1 MAQLPETAPW
11 PMPSD
16 AQGIFRDPVVRA
28 NVEMLKL
35 ALTNLALA
43 GVHVEVEVDD
53 GWHKAELKHIGDQL
67 IDGSVS
73 ELHFPE
79 VYASETVEV
88 APPDYI
94 TQDLD
99 PKFQKLAPTV
109 DELRERGILGVPEV
123 TRPGAHE
130 SWN

>member
-1 MAQLPETAPW
+1 MSQNNE
-11 PMPSD
+11 
-16 AQGIFRDPVVRA
+16 AQGIFRDSIVRA

-53 GWHKAELKHIGDQL
+53 GWHKAELLHIGKQL
-67 IDGSVS
+67 IDGSVD

-79 VYASETVEV
+79 VYASETVEI

-94 TQDLD
+94 TEDLD
-99 PKFQKLAPTV
+99 PNFKKFEPTIP
-109 DELRERGILGVPEV
+109 ELMARGILAQPVPERASDL
-123 TRPGAHE
+123 TSPTGSRPSA
-130 SWN
+130 N